1 MPNVTWLKNGIPLQ
15 PDLSV
20 VLTANNGLLFKHVSI
35 QDMANYTCVA
45 ENLAGRRTSDPADL
59 TIFVDGSWSS
69 WGTWTECKCSGKLQ
83 GQKRSRTCTSPSP
96 INGGAPCGGPN
107 TQKTQ
112 DCIACPS
119 KYNFFFVFLNN
130 LLCN

>member
-1 MPNVTWLKNGIPLQ
+1 
-15 PDLSV
+15 
-20 VLTANNGLLFKHVSI
+20 
-35 QDMANYTCVA
+35 MANYTCVA
-45 ENLAGRRTSDPADL
+45 ENLAGKRTSEPADL

-69 WGTWTECKCSGKLQ
+69 WGSWTECKCSGKSQ

-119 KYNFFFVFLNN
+119 KFLFFFFFLLNI